1 MGVASR
7 LHSTGFSMTVS
18 PASSRRIPGG
28 TQTVAPPPARR
39 GQLALAF
46 QEVLTATVRLRSN
59 RQVAADA
66 DSFRAHVTRL
76 LGIAEQ
82 EALRAG
88 YAGDDVRLATYAVVA
103 FLDESVLNSAQPMFA
118 EWPRR
123 PLQDEL
129 FGGNVAGEI
138 FFRQLRELLAR
149 PDTEDVADVL
159 EVYQLCLLLG
169 FRGRYS
175 MADAGD
181 LSAFVART
189 GEKIGRVRGPFH
201 EISPWWAP
209 PAGTLGPPPRD
220 PWLPRLAATAVAA
233 VALASLLFVG
243 FRTTLDRGVANVQA
257 AAAASTR

>member
-1 MGVASR
+1 MAAA
-7 LHSTGFSMTVS
+7 T
-18 PASSRRIPGG
+18 PAGSRRTPGATPAG
-28 TQTVAPPPARR
+28 AAPPARR
-39 GQLALAF
+39 GTLALTF

-76 LGIAEQ
+76 LGLAEQ

-149 PDTEDVADVL
+149 PDAEDVADVL

-189 GEKIGRVRGPFH
+189 GEKIQRVRGPFH
-201 EISPWWAP
+201 EISPSWAP
-209 PAGTLGPPPRD
+209 PPGTLGPPPRD
-220 PWLPRLAATAVAA
+220 PWLPRLAVSAFTT
-233 VALASLLFVG
+233 VALASVLFAA
-243 FRTTLDRGVANVQA
+243 FRTSLHRGAAEVRA
-257 AAAASTR
+257 AAVARAR